1 MAKTVSCQRVR
12 SYEEFTVSKSRIA
25 IVFGSDSDWP
35 VMEKCVARLRASGLD
50 GASTNRPNVVISAN
64 QKRR

>member
-1 MAKTVSCQRVR
+1 M
-12 SYEEFTVSKSRIA
+12 SKPGIA
-25 IVFGSDSDWP
+25 VVFGSDFDWP

-50 GASTNRPNVVISAN
+50 CSSTDRPNVVISAN